1 MDHENYSPNYIRGIL
16 NSTKTI
22 ALVGA
27 SANPVK
33 ASYFVLKYM
42 IEKGYTVYPVNPGLA
57 GQEIHGQLVY
67 ASLADIPVPIDMVDI
82 FRNSEAAGAVTDEA
96 IAIGAKVVWMQL
108 GVRNDEAAARAEE
121 AGLKVVMNR
130 CPKMEYAKLC
140 GEWSWIGGNP
150 GRITAKR
157 PTLSG
162 NRVQSLSIKD
172 RNGY

>member
-1 MDHENYSPNYIRGIL
+1 MDHDNYSPNYIRGIL

-42 IEKGYTVYPVNPGLA
+42 IEKGYTVYPVNPGLT

-67 ASLADIPVPIDMVDI
+67 GSLADITVPIDMVDI
-82 FRNSEAAGAVTDEA
+82 FRNSEAAGGVTDEA

-108 GVRNDEAAARAEE
+108 GVRNDAAAARAEA
-121 AGLKVVMNR
+121 AGLKVVMDR

-140 GEWSWIGGNP
+140 GEWSWVGGNS

-162 NRVQSLSIKD
+162 SRVQSLSIKD
-172 RNGY
+172 RTGY